1 MSFPNNPHQS
11 TTHCMRPTAGQSA
24 HRIDPLTHDQSD
36 YRSSQ
41 KSSTNSKRRSET
53 REKHTVDSLVQE
65 IDQYLAEQEDFRRAR
80 LQRADSRGTMFI
92 DTLENGE
99 MKISY
104 RNDVQREED
113 AGSSEDA
120 VPGVSRYENQRGG
133 GAHSRRNDVRMS
145 LHRGHERGLPSGNL
159 YTIDRK
165 PGESAAYAPRKVET
179 RDGTVFVRVA
189 VNAAGCGIYVKKH
202 AHRSPAPAPPL
213 PPTYHTR
220 EARVLH
226 GEPSQR
232 PLPGSGLAAA
242 FYHDGKSTGEADF
255 RRPRP
260 MRRFDTATG
269 KPAPRVARRPTHER
283 RRKETR
289 GGLLDVIKKLFRKV
303 GGVDN
308 KSRQRRENRPVGSKR
323 DAEYFR

>member
-1 MSFPNNPHQS
+1 
-11 TTHCMRPTAGQSA
+11 MRPTAGQSA
-24 HRIDPLTHDQSD
+24 HRIDSLTHDQNNYIDQPD

-41 KSSTNSKRRSET
+41 ASSTTSKRRSET

-104 RNDVQREED
+104 RNDVQREEY
-113 AGSSEDA
+113 AGPSEDA
-120 VPGVSRYENQRGG
+120 TPAMSRYENQRGG
-133 GAHSRRNDVRMS
+133 GPHSRRNDVRMS
-145 LHRGHERGLPSGNL
+145 LHRGHESGLPSGNL

-165 PGESAAYAPRKVET
+165 PGESAAYAPRKVEV
-179 RDGTVFVRVA
+179 RDGTVFARVA
-189 VNAAGCGIYVKKH
+189 VNSAGCGIYVKKH
-202 AHRSPAPAPPL
+202 AHRSTAPP
-213 PPTYHTR
+213 PPRTSNTR

-226 GEPSQR
+226 GEPPQR

-242 FYHDGKSTGEADF
+242 FYHDGKVTGEADF

-260 MRRFDTATG
+260 MRRFDTVSG
-269 KPAPRVARRPTHER
+269 RPAPRVVRRPTHER

-289 GGLLDVIKKLFRKV
+289 GGLLDVIKELFRKV
-303 GGVDN
+303 GGGEN
-308 KSRQRRENRPVGSKR
+308 KSRQRRGNRHVGSTR
-323 DAEYFR
+323 DDGCLR